1 MKKRVAV
8 VGVGMTK
15 FTKHYD
21 KEIKELSEEAVW
33 RALQDANMTPKDIQ
47 VAYCGNAVPG
57 VISKQAGI
65 IGQMALIRL
74 GIVGIP
80 ISTITNVC
88 SSSAC
93 CFREAYFAIGS
104 GHYDVALAMGVEKM
118 NMRKE
123 EATPETIARASP
135 FLSLGAD
142 GELENI
148 YGIVFPGFFAMAAQ
162 RHMHLYG
169 TTREQMA
176 KIAVKNHHNSVRSP
190 YAQYPY
196 EITVDDVLNSRV
208 ICYPLTLYDCC
219 PMTDGAAAVIL
230 ASEDVAKKYT
240 DTPIYIA
247 GTGQGSGVYHEYVEN
262 PETCMSAFEP
272 TIRAAR
278 EAFKEAK
285 MEPKDIDVAEL
296 HDCFTISEII
306 HYEDIGFCKK
316 GEGGKLIDEGV
327 TELGGKLPV
336 NTGGGLKA
344 RGHPVGATGA
354 AQVAEIVWQLRGEHF
369 NQVDGAEVGLAHT
382 LGGLTHADVAV
393 SVVLILTR
401 K

>member
-1 MKKRVAV
+1 MRRVAV

-21 KEIKELSEEAVW
+21 EDIKELTEEAVW
-33 RALQDANMTPKDIQ
+33 KALQDAHMSPKEIQ
-47 VAYCGNAVPG
+47 LAYCGNAVPG
-57 VISKQAGI
+57 VVSKQAGI
-65 IGQMALIRL
+65 VGQIGLMSV

-80 ISTITNVC
+80 ISTISNAC

-93 CFREAYFAIGS
+93 AVREAYFAIAS
-104 GHYDVALAMGVEKM
+104 GHYDLALAMGVEKTVM
-118 NMRKE
+118 KRE
-123 EATPETIARASP
+123 EATPAAIAMASK

-142 GELENI
+142 GELENV
-148 YGIVFPGFFAMAAQ
+148 YGITFPGFFAMAAL
-162 RHMHLYG
+162 RHMQYYG

-176 KIAVKNHHNSVRSP
+176 KVSVKNHHNATFNP

-247 GTGQGSGVYHEYVEN
+247 GTGQASGVYAN
-262 PETCMSAFEP
+262 ADDDMTRFMP
-272 TIRAAR
+272 TILASR
-278 EAFKEAK
+278 EAYKQAK
-285 MEPKDIDVAEL
+285 MEPKDIDVAEV
-296 HDCFTISEII
+296 HDCFSISEII
-306 HYEDIGFCKK
+306 HYEDLGFCKK

-354 AQVAEIVWQLRGEHF
+354 AQVAEIVWQLRGEAGGR
-369 NQVDGAEVGLAHT
+369 QVKGPEVGLTHT
-382 LGGLTHADVAV
+382 LGGLTHADNAV
-393 SVVLILTR
+393 SVVIILTR